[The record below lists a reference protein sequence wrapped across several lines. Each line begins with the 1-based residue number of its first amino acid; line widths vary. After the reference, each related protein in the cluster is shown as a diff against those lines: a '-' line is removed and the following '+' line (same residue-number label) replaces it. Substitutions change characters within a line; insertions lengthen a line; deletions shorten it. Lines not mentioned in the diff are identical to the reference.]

1 MIYRYHCQCRCGE
14 DKKKRES
21 ELALHSPVILTLTK
35 GEGNGYNGIVPNSV
49 QQFWISCDVHDKL
62 LYILALLKL
71 ELVQK
76 KALIFVN
83 SIGMGFRLKLFLEQ
97 VCLLLPS

>member
-1 MIYRYHCQCRCGE
+1 V
-14 DKKKRES
+14 
-21 ELALHSPVILTLTK
+21 LHSPVILTLTEV
-35 GEGNGYNGIVPNSV
+35 EGNEYNGVVPNSV

-83 SIGMGFRLKLFLEQ
+83 SIDTGFRLKLFLEQ
-97 VCLLLPS
+97 LGSNLLS